1 LAAILQVVET
11 LKSLS
16 WVPLFAASRPY
27 TTRPKVLRQLVRRVI
42 SEPRHSTR
50 LHYPRKRTRHDVRV
64 PPRKRVYLAHLDP
77 LTRRSECLQRTVG
90 GHSPNSTQQGEL
102 PCNGVV

>member
-1 LAAILQVVET
+1 LAAILQVVQT

-27 TTRPKVLRQLVRRVI
+27 TMRPKVLRQLVRRVI

-50 LHYPRKRTRHDVRV
+50 LHYPRKRTGHDVRV
-64 PPRKRVYLAHLDP
+64 PPR
-77 LTRRSECLQRTVG
+77 RRFFW
-90 GHSPNSTQQGEL
+90 HISTH
-102 PCNGVV
+102 